1 MDEPDLTMDEYL
13 EALGACASAHIAVCT
28 AEGLRAFLAQ
38 RLAEAG
44 EPELAARV
52 RRLDADQMEHLR
64 AAVMGLQ
71 GPHRLDA

>member
-1 MDEPDLTMDEYL
+1 MAEPDLTLDEYL